1 MSHSSKTKLSD
12 PTQASENGQR
22 LNTGPSMTG
31 EQPPYNMFEMISHT
45 FQLVTSIHQKLDAQ
59 AKDFTSLYN
68 DVHKSGGIE
77 DRLQSAISEVD
88 DQTTQIAQIT
98 KENENLRKDMEF
110 REVRWTG
117 EMGGLVCRGWD
128 WGSPRA
134 AQRILAVPLGSAV
147 VFTPNASV
155 FPPPKYGWVTGIH

>member
-1 MSHSSKTKLSD
+1 MAQQTKTKKSD
-12 PTQASENGQR
+12 PTLGSKDGQR
-22 LNTGPSMTG
+22 SNTGPMDS

-88 DQTTQIAQIT
+88 DQTTQIAQVT
-98 KENENLRKDMEF
+98 KVRF
-110 REVRWTG
+110 RFW
-117 EMGGLVCRGWD
+117 LVYIC
-128 WGSPRA
+128 
-134 AQRILAVPLGSAV
+134 
-147 VFTPNASV
+147 
-155 FPPPKYGWVTGIH
+155 